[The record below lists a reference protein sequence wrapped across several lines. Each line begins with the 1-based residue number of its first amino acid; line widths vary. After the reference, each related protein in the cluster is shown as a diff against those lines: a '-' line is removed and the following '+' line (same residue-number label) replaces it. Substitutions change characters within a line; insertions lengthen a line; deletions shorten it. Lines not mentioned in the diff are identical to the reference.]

1 MWVSKYTTASVERAT
16 HCEKTH
22 AVPPPEVADELL
34 QLLHAHLGVDHN
46 AVCIHGGQHG
56 KARHGGAPH
65 GGLADALVGAFAS
78 ALQQAPL
85 PFLVR
90 RKRARARPRIHD
102 RLRAVG
108 AASLVFFLY
117 DVLRD
122 HVPELLPPLA
132 IGTVHQ
138 RRAPRSQR
146 RHEGSHPPP
155 PWISVHSCAAFARPR
170 RRRGPAR
177 GQPRS
182 AGRWPRSAS
191 AARWA
196 QLTRARPRGPPGSH
210 NPTGPTA

>member
-1 MWVSKYTTASVERAT
+1 VWVSKYTTASVERAT

-22 AVPPPEVADELL
+22 AVPPLEVADELL

-56 KARHGGAPH
+56 KARHGGAHH

-146 RHEGSHPPP
+146 RHEGSHPPLGFLCSLVLP
-155 PWISVHSCAAFARPR
+155 LHG
-170 RRRGPAR
+170 RGVAEVLHEANPEAR
-177 GQPRS
+177 GDGRGAPR
-182 AGRWPRSAS
+182 
-191 AARWA
+191 
-196 QLTRARPRGPPGSH
+196 LRGGLS
-210 NPTGPTA
+210 